1 LTGGTVGST
10 GPETSREDD
19 VERGPLEVLVVSFP
33 GEEVPEGV
41 DVALSAMKEVG
52 DIRVISGMT
61 VTRPL
66 EGPPE
71 VTQIASFQDVGDI
84 VADIVGHTAVGVPN
98 ADAIDEVVATLEPGS
113 TALLL
118 VVEHVWAVGVAEE
131 IRAAGGRLVDAV
143 RLPSDVLAAAEEV
156 LGGQPAPS
164 PEP

>member
-1 LTGGTVGST
+1 
-10 GPETSREDD
+10 
-19 VERGPLEVLVVSFP
+19 VERGPLEVLVVAFP

-41 DVALSAMKEVG
+41 EVALAAMREVG

-66 EGPPE
+66 AGPPE
-71 VTQIASFQDVGDI
+71 VTQIAAFRDVGDV

-98 ADAIDEVVATLEPGS
+98 ADAIDQVVATLEAGS

-118 VVEHVWAVGVAEE
+118 VVEHVWAVGVAAE

-156 LGGQPAPS
+156 MGGQPAAS
-164 PEP
+164 PES

>member
-1 LTGGTVGST
+1 
-10 GPETSREDD
+10 

-41 DVALSAMKEVG
+41 DVALTAMKEVG

-61 VTRPL
+61 VVRPL
-66 EGPPE
+66 DGPPE

-98 ADAIDEVVATLEPGS
+98 AAAIDEVVATLEPGS
-113 TALLL
+113 TAQLL
-118 VVEHVWAVGVAEE
+118 VIEHVWAVGVAAEV
-131 IRAAGGRLVDAV
+131 RAAGGRLVDAV

-164 PEP
+164 TEP